1 MNLKAKNV
9 AVALL
14 ILVAG
19 YACKNEEKFQASDD
33 GFQYKFVRTGEG
45 DTLKEGDVI
54 FYNIKY
60 TTETDSLL
68 FESKPGEPTPVPYT
82 PQYWEHL
89 GPLYKAFKLIKK
101 GDSIIIKIPTKSLFE
116 ESFKTQVPPGINA
129 DGEIIFYIGAEK
141 VMSQEELQAE
151 AMERMEAQKGKDEE
165 IIEGYLKEKGLT
177 AKKTGSGLRYIIEK
191 EGAGPNPEPGDIVT
205 VHYTGMLLDGTKFDS
220 SLDSNKP
227 LTFAIG
233 RGQVIRGWDEGIA
246 LLKKGGKGKLIIPS
260 SLAYGER
267 GAGGV
272 IPPNSVL
279 IFDVELVDLKKNKE
293 QKQ

>member
-19 YACKNEEKFQASDD
+19 YACKNEEKFQVSDD

-54 FYNIKY
+54 FYNMKY
-60 TTETDSLL
+60 TTETDSMLY
-68 FESKPGEPTPVPYT
+68 ESKAGEPTPIPYNA
-82 PQYWEHL
+82 QYWDQL
-89 GPLYKAFKLIKK
+89 GPLYKAFKMIKK

-116 ESFKTQVPPGINA
+116 ESFRAQIPPGINA

-177 AKKTGSGLRYIIEK
+177 AKKTDSGLRYIVEK
-191 EGAGPNPEPGDIVT
+191 EGTGANPKPGDNVS

-220 SLDSNKP
+220 SLDRNEPIS
-227 LTFAIG
+227 FVIG
-233 RGQVIRGWDEGIA
+233 QGQVIRGWDEGIA
-246 LLKKGGKGKLIIPS
+246 LLKQGGKAKLIIPS

-279 IFDVELVDLKKNKE
+279 IFDVELVDIKENKN
-293 QKQ
+293 Q